1 MGLSLP
7 PRTGSPVCH
16 QVSTSV
22 HRPSPTTLC
31 SHSQASWLI
40 GSPTATAQDRS
51 VKRLNRAETKGAHFM
66 RKTALL
72 VVLKGTQE
80 T

>member
-7 PRTGSPVCH
+7 RWTGSPVCH

-40 GSPTATAQDRS
+40 GSPTATIRDRS
-51 VKRLNRAETKGAHFM
+51 VKRLHRAETKGADFM
-66 RKTALL
+66 RKTDLL